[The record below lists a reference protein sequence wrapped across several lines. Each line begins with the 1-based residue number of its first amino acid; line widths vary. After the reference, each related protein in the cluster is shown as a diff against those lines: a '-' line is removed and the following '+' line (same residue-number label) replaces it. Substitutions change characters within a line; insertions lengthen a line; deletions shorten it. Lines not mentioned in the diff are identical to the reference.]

1 MSIVRGVVTL
11 TVFLLCAGFVF
22 KTDKRSWNH
31 AAGFVQLVAAVYV
44 IFKNGEVESASPRL
58 IFYKPHAALAIHQ
71 RNNQLIIS
79 H

>member
-1 MSIVRGVVTL
+1 MREVVTL
-11 TVFLLCAGFVF
+11 TGFPLCAWFVF
-22 KTDKRSWNH
+22 KTDRRGWNH

-71 RNNQLIIS
+71 QINQVIIKY
-79 H
+79 